1 MIITAELFWKLSN
14 NDHDVIIE
22 MYHVLCC
29 KLFTCNELAYWN
41 SHITNTGD
49 IFIVQSLNH
58 VQLFVTP

>member
-1 MIITAELFWKLSN
+1 MIITAELFWELSN

-22 MYHVLCC
+22 MYHLLCC

-49 IFIVQSLNH
+49 IFIV
-58 VQLFVTP
+58 